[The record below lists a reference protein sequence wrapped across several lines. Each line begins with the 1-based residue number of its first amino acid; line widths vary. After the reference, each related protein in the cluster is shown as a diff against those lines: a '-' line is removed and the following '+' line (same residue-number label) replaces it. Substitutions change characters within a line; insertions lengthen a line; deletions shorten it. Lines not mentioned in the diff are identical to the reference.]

1 MTKLL
6 VVLEDQDDARVAY
19 SVRADIVL
27 VSGTLQKM
35 QKLCSALKNM
45 AGYSPQ
51 IWLRTS
57 DPHLLTSRVMER
69 CGAQRIVVSALPEEL
84 PAFVKTLAN
93 QCNDYPLV
101 ALIEAENSPDNS
113 LITIIGALGFTG
125 ILLQPRNLD
134 QTILSQIKVGNIG
147 QFMTKSR
154 ANNLEAGVIGM
165 IEAPDIPRL
174 LPYSPDW
181 LGFIIK
187 HPVKSGQFGDNATN
201 LLMRALL
208 PVDSGQEQLPEGSG
222 LGTDRI
228 IIEDFILPMEI
239 GAYKREYGHKQ
250 KVRFNI
256 KADVERLS
264 SNPEDMRHIFSYD
277 LILDGIKNLVSL
289 GHVELV
295 ETLAERIA
303 ALILAYPRVQR
314 VIVRVDKLE
323 LGPAAVGVEI
333 ERQKKKA

>member
-6 VVLEDQDDARVAY
+6 VALEDQEDARIAY
-19 SVRADIVL
+19 SVRADVVL
-27 VSGTLQKM
+27 LSGSLQKM
-35 QKLCSALKNM
+35 QKLCSAITNM
-45 AGYSPQ
+45 NGYSPQ
-51 IWLRTS
+51 IWLRAS
-57 DPHLLTSRVMER
+57 DPNILTSKLMEK
-69 CGAQRIVVSALPEEL
+69 CGAKRIVVATPPEEL
-84 PAFVKTLAN
+84 PAFVKALASR
-93 QCNDYPLV
+93 CDGYPLV

-113 LITIIGALGFTG
+113 LVPIIAALGFCG
-125 ILLQPRNLD
+125 ILLQPKKVE
-134 QTILSQIKVGNIG
+134 QTILSQIKVENIG
-147 QFMTKSR
+147 NFMAKAR
-154 ANNLEAGVIGM
+154 ASNLQAGVLGM

-181 LGFIIK
+181 LGFIVK
-187 HPVKSGQFGDNATN
+187 HPVKSGQFGDGATN
-201 LLMRALL
+201 SLVRALL
-208 PVDSGQEQLPEGSG
+208 PVDSEQDHIVENSG

-228 IIEDFILPMEI
+228 IVEDFILPIEI

-250 KVRFNI
+250 KVRFNV

-323 LGPAAVGVEI
+323 LGPTAVGVEI
-333 ERQKKKA
+333 ERHKTKI

>member
-1 MTKLL
+1 MTKFL
-6 VVLEDQDDARVAY
+6 VALEDQDDARIAY

-27 VSGTLQKM
+27 LSGSLQKM
-35 QKLCSALKNM
+35 QKLCSALRNM
-45 AGYSPQ
+45 PDYVPQ
-51 IWLRTS
+51 IWLKTT
-57 DPHLLTSRVMER
+57 DPHLLTAKVMEK
-69 CGAQRIVVSALPEEL
+69 CGANRIVVSASPDEL
-84 PAFVKTLAN
+84 PAFLKTLVS
-93 QCNDYPLV
+93 QCSGFPLV
-101 ALIEAENSPDNS
+101 ALIEAGDSPNNS
-113 LITIIGALGFTG
+113 LIPIISALGFSG
-125 ILLQPRNLD
+125 ILLQPRNLE
-134 QTILSQIKVGNIG
+134 QNILSQIKVENIG
-147 QFMTKSR
+147 QFVKKSR
-154 ANNLEAGVIGM
+154 ASNLEAGVFGM

-181 LGFIIK
+181 LGFVVK
-187 HPVKSGQFGDNATN
+187 HPVKSGQFGDDETN
-201 LLMRALL
+201 SLMRALL
-208 PVDSGQEQLPEGSG
+208 PFDSRQEQSDVDTG

-333 ERQKKKA
+333 ERYRKKV

>member
-1 MTKLL
+1 MTKFL
-6 VVLEDQDDARVAY
+6 VALEDQNDARIAY

-27 VSGTLQKM
+27 LSGTLQKI
-35 QKLCSALKNM
+35 QKLCSTLRNM
-45 AGYSPQ
+45 PDYFPQ
-51 IWLRTS
+51 IWVETS
-57 DPHLLTSRVMER
+57 NPHLVTAKVMEK
-69 CGAQRIVVSALPEEL
+69 CGANRIVVSAAPDEL
-84 PAFVKTLAN
+84 PAFHKTLVT
-93 QCNDYPLV
+93 QCSGFPLV
-101 ALIEAENSPDNS
+101 ALIEAGDSPNNS
-113 LITIIGALGFTG
+113 LIPIISALGFSG
-125 ILLQPRNLD
+125 ILLQPRD
-134 QTILSQIKVGNIG
+134 MEQTILSQMKVENIG
-147 QFMTKSR
+147 QFMEKSR
-154 ANNLEAGVIGM
+154 ASNLEAGVLGM

-181 LGFIIK
+181 LGFVVR
-187 HPVKSGQFGDNATN
+187 HPIKSGQFGDDETN
-201 LLMRALL
+201 SLMRALL
-208 PVDSGQEQLPEGSG
+208 PFDSGQEQSDVDTG

-333 ERQKKKA
+333 ERYRKKA